1 MKLYLMRHGEAK
13 SPSEDT
19 SRPLTEQTRHELTR
33 MGLTLSNM
41 NITLDGGIYHSGILR
56 AEETARLIADNLKT
70 DGKPTK
76 VTQLDNLEPDSDTA
90 PLIAMI
96 ENLDED
102 TMIVGHLPFL
112 GILIRKLVSGEEEL
126 PYFEPGTLI
135 VLEKIGSRWQVF
147 RHLVP
152 KMLL

>member
-1 MKLYLMRHGEAK
+1 MRHGEAK

-19 SRPLTEQTRHELTR
+19 SRPLTEQSRNELAR

-41 NITLDGGIYHSGILR
+41 NIKLDGGIYHSGILR
-56 AEETARLIADNLKT
+56 AEETARLIADSLKT

-76 VTQLDNLEPDSDTA
+76 VIQLDNLEPDSETA

-112 GILIRKLVSGEEEL
+112 GILLRKLVGGEEEL
-126 PYFEPGTLI
+126 LSFEPGTLI

-147 RHLVP
+147 RHMVP

>member
-13 SPSEDT
+13 NPSEDT
-19 SRPLTEQTRHELTR
+19 SRPLTEQSRNELTR

-41 NITLDGGIYHSGILR
+41 NIKLDGGIYHSGILR
-56 AEETARLIADNLKT
+56 AEETAHLIADNLKT

-76 VTQLDNLEPDSDTA
+76 VTRLDNLDPESDTA
-90 PLIAMI
+90 PLIALVNSI
-96 ENLDED
+96 DKD

-112 GILIRKLVSGEEEL
+112 GSLLRQLVSGAEEL
-126 PYFEPGTLI
+126 PSFEPGTLI

-147 RHLVP
+147 RHMVP